1 MKKLE
6 LKVVMAVVCVC
17 LFGSCGVNKNA
28 GINTAYRSG
37 NPFGDVYEMPA
48 AEYDTDEYFGA
59 TGIAT
64 GPATRQDVLQSA
76 ALTNAQNL
84 VRQKMK
90 HAYQGMIDDYSNY
103 VGTSAGTNAETKI
116 ERGGTQIIDAV
127 VNETRATKVVFSGI
141 DDKGNMTCYTGIR
154 VSKKELAEKITEQV
168 TEAVS
173 EDEELKVRF
182 KEEEFRK
189 SMDERFKKF
198 KENN

>member
-1 MKKLE
+1 MKKLD
-6 LKVVMAVVCVC
+6 LKVIMAVACVC
-17 LFGSCGVNKNA
+17 FFGSCGVNKNSV
-28 GINTAYRSG
+28 INTASRSG
-37 NPFGDVYEMPA
+37 NPFGDVYELPA

-127 VNETRATKVVFSGI
+127 VNETRATKVVFSGV

-154 VSKKELAEKITEQV
+154 ISKKELAEKIVEQV

-189 SMDERFKKF
+189 NMDERFKKF

>member
-6 LKVVMAVVCVC
+6 LKVVMAVACVC

-28 GINTAYRSG
+28 GINTASRSG

-127 VNETRATKVVFSGI
+127 VNETIATKVVFSGI

>member
-1 MKKLE
+1 MKKFNLM
-6 LKVVMAVVCVC
+6 VAVATACVC
-17 LFGSCGVNKNA
+17 FFSSCGANKNA
-28 GINTAYRSG
+28 VSNVPSRSG
-37 NPFGDVYEMPA
+37 NPFGDVYELPA

-64 GPATRQDVLQSA
+64 GPATRQDILQSA

-103 VGTSAGTNAETKI
+103 VGTNAGTDAETKI
-116 ERGGTQIIDAV
+116 ERGGTQIIDAL

-154 VSKKELAEKITEQV
+154 ISKKDLAEKIADKV
-168 TEAVS
+168 TDAVS
-173 EDEELKVRF
+173 EDEELKIRF
-182 KEEEFRK
+182 KEEQFRQK
-189 SMDERFKKF
+189 MDEHFKKF
-198 KENN
+198 KENK

>member
-1 MKKLE
+1 
-6 LKVVMAVVCVC
+6 
-17 LFGSCGVNKNA
+17 
-28 GINTAYRSG
+28 
-37 NPFGDVYEMPA
+37 MPA

>member
-1 MKKLE
+1 M
-6 LKVVMAVVCVC
+6 VAMATACVC
-17 LFGSCGVNKNA
+17 FFSSCGVNRSAMTNVA
-28 GINTAYRSG
+28 SRSG

-90 HAYQGMIDDYSNY
+90 HAYQGLIDDYSNY

-116 ERGGTQIIDAV
+116 ERGGTQIIDAI

-154 VSKKELAEKITEQV
+154 VSKTDLAEKIAEQV
-168 TEAVS
+168 AEAVS

-182 KEEEFRK
+182 KEDEFRK
-189 SMDERFKKF
+189 KMNERFKEF

>member
-6 LKVVMAVVCVC
+6 LKVVMAVACVC
-17 LFGSCGVNKNA
+17 FFGSCGVNRNA
-28 GINTAYRSG
+28 VINTASRSG
-37 NPFGDVYEMPA
+37 NPFGDVYELPA

-103 VGTSAGTNAETKI
+103 IGTSAGTNAETKI

>member
-1 MKKLE
+1 MKKLD
-6 LKVVMAVVCVC
+6 LKVIMAVACVC
-17 LFGSCGVNKNA
+17 FFGSCGVNKNPV
-28 GINTAYRSG
+28 INTASRSG
-37 NPFGDVYEMPA
+37 NPFGDVYELPA

-103 VGTSAGTNAETKI
+103 VGTSAGTNTEAKI

-127 VNETRATKVVFSGI
+127 VNETRATKVVFSGV

-154 VSKKELAEKITEQV
+154 ISKKELAEKIVEQV

-189 SMDERFKKF
+189 NMDERFKKF